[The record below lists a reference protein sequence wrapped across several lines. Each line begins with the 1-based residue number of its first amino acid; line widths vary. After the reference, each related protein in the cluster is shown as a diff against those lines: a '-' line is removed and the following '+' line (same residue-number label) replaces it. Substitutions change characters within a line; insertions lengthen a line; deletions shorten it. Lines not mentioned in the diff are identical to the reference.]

1 MNMNL
6 KTKTKEI
13 KPEVETF
20 VQIKVVGVG
29 GSGGAVINRMQADR
43 IKGVDFIAVNTDAQA
58 LHNNLANTKIYI
70 GKEVTKGLG
79 AGMNPEIGREAAE
92 ESVDEIREALKGS
105 DLVFITC
112 GFGGGTGSGAS
123 PIVAQVAHEVG
134 ALVIGVVTKPFS
146 FEGAQRKMIA
156 ERGLDELSQ
165 RVDTIITIANDRI
178 LQIIDKKTS
187 LLEAFGIVDDVL
199 RQGVKG
205 IAELITSSGEINVDF
220 ADVKAVMSDAGSAL
234 MGIGVAT
241 GENRAVEAAKAA
253 IDSPLL
259 ELSIDGARGILFTIT
274 GSKNL
279 GMNEVN
285 EAARIITSSAD
296 PNAKIIFGVVI
307 DDNIREELK
316 VTVIATGFGNN
327 SKVTESKYQPPSGVL
342 DFTPPV
348 APPSYKK
355 DHIPQRIERE
365 TVPTGLDKATFIKK
379 AADSPDDNQDDELEI
394 PAFIRRKMM

>member
-1 MNMNL
+1 MNL

>member
-1 MNMNL
+1 
-6 KTKTKEI
+6 
-13 KPEVETF
+13 
-20 VQIKVVGVG
+20 
-29 GSGGAVINRMQADR
+29 
-43 IKGVDFIAVNTDAQA
+43 
-58 LHNNLANTKIYI
+58 
-70 GKEVTKGLG
+70 
-79 AGMNPEIGREAAE
+79 MNPEIGREAAE